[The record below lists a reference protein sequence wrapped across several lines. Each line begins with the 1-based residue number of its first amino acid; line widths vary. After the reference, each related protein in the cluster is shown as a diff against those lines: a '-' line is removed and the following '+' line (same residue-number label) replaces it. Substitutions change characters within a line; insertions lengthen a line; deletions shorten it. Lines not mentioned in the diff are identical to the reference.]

1 MHICNKTKWGE
12 NGGLCKEENCKRLGT
27 SYKWKQCKCWRCEN
41 PQWWSSTNPSYLGL
55 GDFNMNGGAM
65 GQNNLLQMEKN
76 KNLVAFHK
84 NLQIRLY

>member
-1 MHICNKTKWGE
+1 
-12 NGGLCKEENCKRLGT
+12 
-27 SYKWKQCKCWRCEN
+27 
-41 PQWWSSTNPSYLGL
+41 
-55 GDFNMNGGAM
+55 MNGGAM